1 MPDARHTRCQQVS
14 ATLATIWLTL
24 NTMPWPELVILFAAV
39 LAGTLLGATIGLL
52 PGVHIYAVAAA
63 LLLAVE
69 RGWLHVTQQQ
79 LAFLC
84 VGLLSGWTM
93 LAIAPSIY
101 FYAPDDMSSPSV
113 LPSTKLLLR
122 GEGHQAVALIGSGAL
137 GALLGLLA
145 LVPLADSILRPL
157 RQIVQPHVGWMVLA
171 VIAFLVLGEWPRANE
186 QLASPWRRLASAW
199 AYLGAGQLTFWLS
212 GALGMVLMYRSP
224 VPLEASHQNLLPA
237 FTGLFA
243 LPGLLQ
249 VILLGARPPRQPPRA
264 IDLPIDRWLRGTII
278 GLAGGLFA
286 GFLPVIS
293 GGIGALLAGHASAQR
308 EDRLFLV
315 SQGASRMSYLAGGYL
330 LLFLPGV
337 TLTRGG
343 LSALISTQYLPAGW
357 GAYWTAVAALAFSGA
372 LAFVMLLV
380 CSRWIAGR
388 IERLPIKTICLAML
402 LVAMA
407 ITVAFTGAGG
417 AAIMVVGCAIGLLP
431 VLSGGRRLNALGVLL
446 IPISLN
452 MTGAGPTV
460 AQFMGLLP

>member
-1 MPDARHTRCQQVS
+1 MSWWEIALLLLPVLIG
-14 ATLATIWLTL
+14 TLA
-24 NTMPWPELVILFAAV
+24 
-39 LAGTLLGATIGLL
+39 GALIGLL

-63 LLLAVE
+63 LLFAAE
-69 RGWLHVTQQQ
+69 HGWLQLTHQQ

-84 VGLLSGWTM
+84 IGLLCGWAL

-122 GEGHQAVALIGSGAL
+122 GEGHQAVMLLGAGAL

-145 LVPLADSILRPL
+145 LAPLADSALRPL
-157 RQIVQPHVGWMVLA
+157 RQIVQPHTAWMVIA

-186 QLASPWRRLASAW
+186 RLASPWRRLASAW
-199 AYLGAGQLTFWLS
+199 VYLGAGQLTFWLS
-212 GALGMVLMYRSP
+212 GVLGMVLMYRSP
-224 VPLEASHQNLLPA
+224 VPLDASHQNLLPA

-249 VILLGARPPRQPPRA
+249 VILFGARPPRQQLESHV
-264 IDLPIDRWLRGTII
+264 DLPAACWLRGTVI

-308 EDRLFLV
+308 DDKLFLI
-315 SQGASRMSYLAGGYL
+315 SQGASRISYLAGGYL

-343 LSALISTQYLPAGW
+343 MSALISTQYTPSGW
-357 GAYWTAVAALAFSGA
+357 GIYWTAVAALVFSGA
-372 LAFVMLLV
+372 LAFLLLLA
-380 CSRWIAGR
+380 CSRWIAAR
-388 IERLPIKTICLAML
+388 IERLPIKAICMVML
-402 LVAMA
+402 LLA
-407 ITVAFTGAGG
+407 IAVTIAFTGAGG
-417 AAIMVVGCAIGLLP
+417 AAIMAVGCAIGLIP

-452 MTGAGPTV
+452 MTGAGPYV
-460 AQFMGLLP
+460 AQFMGILP